1 MKIRQIIKLILL
13 LFFFSSCDDN
23 PMDNHGNVTIQGGA
37 IQANFKVS
45 NTQKVR
51 FSQGNLQYQAT
62 TKTYR
67 FAENQYD
74 IIGGQN
80 SNISESYNNFI
91 DLFGWGNTDNPINSS
106 LNPNEYVN
114 FTDWGKNNISNG
126 GNIAWRTLTK
136 TEWDF
141 LLNSSHKYG
150 FASVNNINGLV
161 LLPDGCQLPKELNF
175 ITGSIPN
182 SNNLKDYAA
191 TLTNKFSID
200 EWKIMQSYGAV
211 FLPAA
216 GYRIGINV
224 FSWGESGHY
233 WTSNAYDSENSYCLN
248 FDGNTITPS
257 DSKSK
262 GFSVRLVQD
271 VN

>member
-13 LFFFSSCDDN
+13 LFFFSSCDEN
-23 PMDNHGNVTIQGGA
+23 PMDNHGNVLITGGTIQVT
-37 IQANFKVS
+37 FKVS
-45 NTQKVR
+45 NTKKVR

-80 SNISESYNNFI
+80 SNISESNNEFI
-91 DLFGWGNTDNPINSS
+91 DLFGWGSANNPINSN
-106 LNPNEYVN
+106 LNPNEYAE
-114 FTDWGKNNISNG
+114 FSDWGNKNISNG
-126 GNIAWRTLTK
+126 DNNVWRTLTK
-136 TEWDF
+136 AEWDF
-141 LLNSSHKYG
+141 LLNSSQKYG
-150 FASVNNINGLV
+150 FASINNVNGLV
-161 LLPDGCQLPKELNF
+161 LLPEGCKLPKELNF

-191 TLTNKFSID
+191 TITNKFSID
-200 EWKIMQSYGAV
+200 KWKIMQSYGAV

-216 GYRIGINV
+216 GYRIGTNV
-224 FSWGESGHY
+224 FSWGECGNY
-233 WTSNAYDSENSYCLN
+233 WTSNAYNSENSYCLN
-248 FDGNTITPS
+248 FDGNIITPS
-257 DSKSK
+257 DTKSK